1 MNKKKEKL
9 SWYFLF
15 NIERSIKLVEDT
27 MQNPSKSR
35 KILVNSENGSKKLR
49 SILKK
54 IALLINW
61 TNQ

>member
-49 SILKK
+49 
-54 IALLINW
+54 
-61 TNQ
+61 

>member
-15 NIERSIKLVEDT
+15 NIERSIELAEDT

-35 KILVNSENGSKKLR
+35 KILVNSENGSKKLI

-61 TNQ
+61 TN